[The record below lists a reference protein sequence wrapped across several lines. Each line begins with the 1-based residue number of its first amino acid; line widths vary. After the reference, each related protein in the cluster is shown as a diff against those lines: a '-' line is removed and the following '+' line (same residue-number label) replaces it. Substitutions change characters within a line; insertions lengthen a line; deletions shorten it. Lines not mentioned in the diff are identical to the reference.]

1 MNFMTRTRFSMRSVW
16 LVQLPIPPL
25 GLEPIRGNI
34 PLAAAYLKLWAENKG
49 LGSFYHIHL
58 LPPVEANTRSDRALV
73 AALAEREPWLVGFTC
88 YVWNIERT
96 LWIAR
101 ELKRLRPEVRIV
113 LGGPEITVDNSWV
126 LATDAYDFAVIG
138 EGEQTFTQLL
148 LALLGDEDAP
158 AVPIP
163 GLYVPPAT
171 GSRFD
176 PSRAPAFRMPM
187 PDLNALGSPYR
198 AGILDVADEQM
209 LLLETIRGCR
219 FQCKFCYYPKAYDKL
234 YFLAPERVRAE
245 LRHAVERGAREVVL
259 LDPTLN
265 QRKDLAAFLRL
276 LADGNIGQGF
286 CYFGELR
293 AEGITA
299 DNAAL
304 LRQANFT
311 EVEVG
316 LQSIEPQAM
325 TRMDRKNNLRAF
337 ERGVRAMLSEGIKVK
352 VDLIVGLPGDTVESV
367 RRGLHYV
374 RDEGLASDI
383 QVFHLSVLP
392 GTSFRHEA
400 AELGLR
406 FQSRPPYYVLQ
417 TPTLDSADI
426 IGLLGEAQELF
437 ELEFDAL
444 PPPLLMLGKSDG
456 LSRTWYVDLDAF
468 PEAPPPRPLAQT
480 FTLWLRS
487 SNFTAQR
494 NVVTSLLR
502 RLLRDNPF
510 TTLQVV
516 LEPKSSDAA
525 AARSSFDPEVAAL
538 LLAACQEQPTY
549 LDKYYAMHP
558 GTPHSAKRLI
568 VLLPFALRRQLPTAW
583 LTSWSE
589 VATLVW
595 RDGEA
600 ADFAAHEFTWQECIA
615 SSD

>member
-1 MNFMTRTRFSMRSVW
+1 MRSVW

-25 GLEPIRGNI
+25 GPEPIRGNV
-34 PLAAAYLKLWAENKG
+34 PLAAAYLKLWAEKKG
-49 LGSFYHIHL
+49 IGSFYDIQL
-58 LPPVEANTRSDRALV
+58 LPPAEVNTLGDHALV
-73 AALAEREPWLVGFTC
+73 AALAVRKPWLVGFTC

-113 LGGPEITVDNSWV
+113 LGGPEITSDNSWV

-148 LALLGDEDAP
+148 LALLEDEQVP
-158 AVPIP
+158 AVAIP

-171 GSRFD
+171 GPRFD
-176 PSRAPAFRMPM
+176 PVRTPAFRTPM

-234 YFLAPERVRAE
+234 YFLTPEAVRAE
-245 LRHAVERGAREVVL
+245 LRHAAERGAREIVL

-265 QRKDLAAFLRL
+265 QRRDFADFLRL
-276 LADGNIGQGF
+276 LAEGNPGQGF
-286 CYFGELR
+286 RYFGELR

-299 DNAAL
+299 ETAAL

-316 LQSIEPQAM
+316 LQSIGLQAM
-325 TRMDRKNNLRAF
+325 TLMERKNNLRAF
-337 ERGVRAMLSEGIKVK
+337 ERGVRAMLAEGIKVK

-367 RRGLHYV
+367 RRGLHYL
-374 RDEGLASDI
+374 RDEGLYSDI

-392 GTSFRHEA
+392 GTAFRQEA

-406 FQSRPPYYVLQ
+406 FQTRPPYYVLQ
-417 TPTLDSADI
+417 TPTLEATDI
-426 IGLLGEAQELF
+426 IALLEEAQELF
-437 ELEFDAL
+437 ELEFDAP
-444 PPPLLMLGKSDG
+444 PPPLLTVRDSGG
-456 LSRTWYVDLDAF
+456 PCRIWHIDLDV
-468 PEAPPPRPLAQT
+468 PDQVELSAPQAQA

-487 SNFTAQR
+487 CNFARQR
-494 NVVTSLLR
+494 MAIVSLLR
-502 RLLRDNPF
+502 RLLHENPF
-510 TTLQVV
+510 TTLQIV
-516 LEPKSSDAA
+516 LDPKDNDVAA
-525 AARSSFDPEVAAL
+525 IRSSLDPRETPIW
-538 LLAACQEQPTY
+538 LAACQEQPTY

-558 GTPHSAKRLI
+558 GLPRAAKRLV
-568 VLLPFALRRQLPTAW
+568 VLLPFEMRTQVPEDW
-583 LTSWSE
+583 LTTWSE
-589 VATLVW
+589 HASLVW
-595 RDGEA
+595 RDGDA
-600 ADFAAHEFTWQECIA
+600 AEFESHEFTLQECMA
-615 SSD
+615 TRH